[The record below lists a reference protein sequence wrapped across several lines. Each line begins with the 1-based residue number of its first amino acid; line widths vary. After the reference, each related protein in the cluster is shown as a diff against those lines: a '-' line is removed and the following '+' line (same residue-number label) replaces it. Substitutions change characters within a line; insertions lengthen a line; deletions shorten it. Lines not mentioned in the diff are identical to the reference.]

1 MLVGQITPWTLLG
14 VLFMVIFGPAD
25 QKCLLQSNTVLTLY
39 LQWDGKVIN
48 VLMRYQQII
57 KYFAY
62 AYAELLYE
70 CICPCALLVELRV
83 PV

>member
-1 MLVGQITPWTLLG
+1 MLVGHITPWTLLG

-25 QKCLLQSNTVLTLY
+25 RKCLLQSNTVLTLY

-48 VLMRYQQII
+48 ILMRYQQII
-57 KYFAY
+57 KYF